1 MVAGKHI
8 ASSATKRAGAL
19 LDADRYN
26 QLIDFAAKM
35 EVDVA
40 WVIRQALDEFFRHH
54 SAELENNPKQ
64 LALDLKI
71 RKGN

>member
-19 LDADRYN
+19 LDAERYN
-26 QLIDFAAKM
+26 KLIDFAAQM

-40 WVIRQALDEFFRHH
+40 WVIRQALDEFFRQH
-54 SAELENNPKQ
+54 SVELASNPKQ
-64 LALDLKI
+64 LALDLKML
-71 RKGN
+71 KGK